1 MTRAE
6 AGAKMAALVD
16 SIARLT
22 DKRDELREKSTVQ
35 DMIHANSLD
44 KEIGDRQERLAE
56 LEHKYPTAAQELDR

>member
-6 AGAKMAALVD
+6 AGAKMVALVD

-22 DKRDELREKSTVQ
+22 NERDELRNKGTVQ

-44 KEIGDRQERLAE
+44 KEIGDRQERLAK
-56 LEHKYPTAAQELDR
+56 LERKYPTVAQELDR